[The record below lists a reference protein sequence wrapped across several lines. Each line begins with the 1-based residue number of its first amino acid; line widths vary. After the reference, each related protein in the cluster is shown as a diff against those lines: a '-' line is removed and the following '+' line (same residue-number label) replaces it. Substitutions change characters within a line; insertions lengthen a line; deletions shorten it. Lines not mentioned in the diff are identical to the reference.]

1 MMVHNSLTYIS
12 FYSVTSTSILHMVS
26 LASPKG
32 EERKT
37 FRSVN
42 RSKSLEPGGFVLLQA
57 IPMFSS
63 RANYTKMKE

>member
-1 MMVHNSLTYIS
+1 
-12 FYSVTSTSILHMVS
+12 MVS